1 MKIVIGAVVAMF
13 AVLGLA
19 ALNQPEPAPVVM
31 ISQAAGM
38 GREPMGLPENYREA
52 FIHFATVD
60 RSDAKTRKLYINL
73 EAMNALRAGDSL
85 PDRTILVIEAYQAA
99 LGSGGEVLR
108 DAAGRFIADQLVPEI
123 HMAERRSTWRIEDL
137 AASSRVGDWNF
148 GAFDFET
155 GAANRSELSDC
166 FSCHEGA
173 SSRDFVFSLPEL
185 RAYARMGE
193 VQYRTCGLPE
203 RIPCR

>member
-1 MKIVIGAVVAMF
+1 MKIVITALVAMLT
-13 AVLGLA
+13 VLGLA
-19 ALNQPEPAPVVM
+19 ALNQPEPAPAVV
-31 ISQAAGM
+31 ISQTTGA
-38 GREPMGLPENYREA
+38 GREPMALPENYREE

-73 EAMNALRAGDSL
+73 EAMNALRAGDPL
-85 PDRTILVIEAYQAA
+85 PDRTILIIEAYQAA
-99 LGSGGEVLR
+99 LGSGGEALR
-108 DAAGRFIADQLVPEI
+108 DAAGRLIADELVPEI
-123 HMAERRSTWRIEDL
+123 HMAERRSAWRIEDL

-185 RAYARMGE
+185 RAYARTGE